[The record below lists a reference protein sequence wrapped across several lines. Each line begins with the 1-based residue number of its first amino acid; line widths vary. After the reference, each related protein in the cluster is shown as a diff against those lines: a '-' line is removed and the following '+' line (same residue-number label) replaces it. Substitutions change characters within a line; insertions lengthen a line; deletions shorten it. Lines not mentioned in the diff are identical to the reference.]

1 MAEFSVRGTM
11 VHTAGDLP
19 AKGSRAPAFTLTRT
33 DFSALSLDDLKG
45 KKAVLNIF
53 PSIDTPTC
61 ANSVRRFNQEAAGRD
76 NVIVLCV
83 SADLPFA
90 QSRFCGAEGLE
101 DVVPVSTF
109 RNPEFGRDYG
119 VAMVD
124 GPLAGLMSRALV
136 VLDEDGVVVHT
147 EQVPEIAQE
156 PDYAAALD
164 SL

>member
-1 MAEFSVRGTM
+1 
-11 VHTAGDLP
+11 
-19 AKGSRAPAFTLTRT
+19 
-33 DFSALSLDDLKG
+33 
-45 KKAVLNIF
+45 
-53 PSIDTPTC
+53 
-61 ANSVRRFNQEAAGRD
+61 VRRFNQEAAGRD

-119 VAMVD
+119 VVMVD

-147 EQVPEIAQE
+147 EQVPEIARE